1 MGDCN
6 GGLCGLWFRQQ
17 HTDEIPMVW
26 IMLVYIYTLY
36 SPDIHFNYVKPV
48 LHVLMVAYA
57 VVFAVIHSIY
67 HSPLGFELHY
77 LFLIFVCAPGM
88 VKHYML
94 TTDALALRLAHQYL
108 LCFSCAIT
116 IWGIDQKLCDRDTT
130 LPVHPFTHALFH
142 VLNGLNN
149 YFGNMFL
156 QYSRAHQLELEP
168 QLRYVGG
175 VLPYVKV
182 IQKHRR
188 TVAVIAEE
196 KGDWNNPKKKT
207 T

>member
-1 MGDCN
+1 
-6 GGLCGLWFRQQ
+6 
-17 HTDEIPMVW
+17 MVW

-36 SPDIHFNYVKPV
+36 SPDIHYTHIKPF
-48 LHVLMVAYA
+48 LVAFLLVYA
-57 VVFAVIHSIY
+57 VAFAVVHSLY
-67 HSPLGFELHY
+67 HSRAGFELHY

-88 VKHYML
+88 VKHYMH

-116 IWGIDQKLCDRDTT
+116 IWGVDQRLCNRETT
-130 LPVHPFTHALFH
+130 LPVHPFWHALFH

-156 QYSRAHQLELEP
+156 QYSRAHQLELHPE
-168 QLRYVGG
+168 LRYVGG

-188 TVAVIAEE
+188 TVAVHAEE
-196 KGDWNNPKKKT
+196 KGD
-207 T
+207 